1 MTTLRRSIGSLVVF
15 LMLSSNSPGSDQEK
29 PLEVRWGEL
38 KDLIGS
44 KLVTLQIAEDA
55 RVEGR
60 IRSVDAASLVF
71 NVKNSSRLTDYPKG
85 EIQIPIEAVSRIEVR
100 GLKENKGI
108 RVAATVG
115 TFVGTMMGSMVAIAG
130 TEAGEPGDKYYGSYA
145 ASIAISTG
153 VAILV
158 NRALR
163 PKDVTFIKILPDSP
177 GTKMPKPTEKDVF
190 PNPTAS
196 GSALPPSFVEESS
209 SEQLRRQARR
219 AVMRQGLSL
228 DSRRLPV
235 QAVQTSMAQPR
246 VAVEQVE

>member
-1 MTTLRRSIGSLVVF
+1 MTTLRRAIGSLVVF
-15 LMLSSNSPGSDQEK
+15 LVLSSNLPGSDQEK
-29 PLEVRWGEL
+29 PLEVRSGEL
-38 KDLIGS
+38 KDLIGA

-71 NVKNSSRLTDYPKG
+71 NVKNSSSPTDYPKG
-85 EIQIPIEAVSRIEVR
+85 EIRVPIEAVSRIEVR

-115 TFVGTMMGSMVAIAG
+115 SFVGTMMGSMVAIAG

-163 PKDVTFIKILPDSP
+163 PKDVTLIKIVPDSP
-177 GTKMPKPTEKDVF
+177 GARMPKPTDKEESSDT
-190 PNPTAS
+190 NAS
-196 GSALPPSFVEESS
+196 EEAPAPPLFEESS
-209 SEQLRRQARR
+209 SERLRRHARR
-219 AVMRQGLSL
+219 AVMREGLRL
-228 DSRRLPV
+228 DLRRLPV
-235 QAVQTSMAQPR
+235 QGAHVSMGQLGDAL
-246 VAVEQVE
+246 EWLE

>member
-1 MTTLRRSIGSLVVF
+1 MSLLRAIGFSVVF
-15 LMLSSNSPGSDQEK
+15 LVLSTNLQGSDQEEL
-29 PLEVRWGEL
+29 LEVRWSEL
-38 KDLIGS
+38 KNLVAG
-44 KLVTLQIAEDA
+44 KTVTLQLAEDA
-55 RVEGR
+55 RVEGQ

-71 NVKNSSRLTDYPKG
+71 KVRNSSNLKDYPKG

-115 TFVGTMMGSMVAIAG
+115 TFIGTMMGSMVAIAG

-163 PKDVTFIKILPDSP
+163 PKDVTFIKILTDSP
-177 GTKMPKPTEKDVF
+177 GARMPKPTEKDAS
-190 PNPTAS
+190 PNTTAS
-196 GSALPPSFVEESS
+196 GSTLPPSFVEESS

-228 DSRRLPV
+228 DFRRLPV

-246 VAVEQVE
+246 VSVEQVE

>member
-1 MTTLRRSIGSLVVF
+1 MTTLRRGIRSLVVF
-15 LMLSSNSPGSDQEK
+15 LVLSSNLPGSDQEK

-38 KDLIGS
+38 KDLIGA

-71 NVKNSSRLTDYPKG
+71 NVKNSSSLSDYPKG
-85 EIQIPIEAVSRIEVR
+85 EIQIPIEAISRIEVR

-163 PKDVTFIKILPDSP
+163 PKDVTFINILRDSP
-177 GTKMPKPTEKDVF
+177 GARMPKPTEKDAF
-190 PNPTAS
+190 PNTTAS
-196 GSALPPSFVEESS
+196 GSTLPPLFVEESS

-228 DSRRLPV
+228 DLRILPV
-235 QAVQTSMAQPR
+235 QAAQTSMAQPGT
-246 VAVEQVE
+246 AVE